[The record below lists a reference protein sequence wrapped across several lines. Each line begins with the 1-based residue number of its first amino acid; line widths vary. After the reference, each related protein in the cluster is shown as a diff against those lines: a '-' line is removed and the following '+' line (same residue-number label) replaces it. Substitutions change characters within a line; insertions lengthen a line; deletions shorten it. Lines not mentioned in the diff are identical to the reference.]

1 MNHSA
6 CGPRGAALR
15 RLTGGA
21 AEGTAAPC
29 RVCLEPGCR
38 VALGAPRPR
47 SVESPSL
54 GYSAQ
59 FLINR
64 VSSLLKTHPL
74 ITLALD
80 LLLCFHG
87 SARGIRLWFGMG
99 RGVGGR
105 KQAAHRQR
113 LSLQRLVLEK

>member
-1 MNHSA
+1 M
-6 CGPRGAALR
+6 
-15 RLTGGA
+15 
-21 AEGTAAPC
+21 
-29 RVCLEPGCR
+29 V
-38 VALGAPRPR
+38 LGAPRPR
-47 SVESPSL
+47 SVESPSI

-59 FLINR
+59 FLMNR

-74 ITLALD
+74 ITLVLD

-99 RGVGGR
+99 RAAGVR

-113 LSLQRLVLEK
+113 LSLERLVLEK